1 MRYHDCFI
9 RLYIY
14 FRESICSQYRK
25 HIIQPILREVVTRG
39 GSTTRAEPPP
49 PLKISA
55 INNGKEELESS
66 TTLVDIG

>member
-1 MRYHDCFI
+1 MRYHNYFK

-14 FRESICSQYRK
+14 FRESICSQYK
-25 HIIQPILREVVTRG
+25 KQIIQPMLREVVTRG
-39 GSTTRAEPPP
+39 GSTNRAKHP

-55 INNGKEELESS
+55 INNWKEVLESS